1 MTTEIKMTDI
11 RQTCDVALK
20 EWAVTCRALEEG
32 RQIVLLRKGGIL
44 DEDGVFQLEHTA
56 FWLQPTYEHQDERLV
71 KPDQRDL
78 FTAVREMRTA
88 GENKKFIA
96 LRLFAVVEKVF
107 SLTLDDED
115 RLRSA
120 PHIWSDA
127 YLDIRYDYKP
137 QHPLLCVAMRVYARE
152 EPHVIPARPE
162 YFGCRSWISL
172 ETPLD
177 NADAHPVLDDATF
190 AERLQELERALL

>member
-1 MTTEIKMTDI
+1 MMDTQ
-11 RQTCDVALK
+11 QTCDVALK

-71 KPDQRDL
+71 KPGHRDL
-78 FTAVREMRTA
+78 FTAVRETRA
-88 GENKKFIA
+88 QGENKKFI
-96 LRLFAVVEKVF
+96 LLQLFAVVERVF

-115 RLRSA
+115 RLRNA

-152 EPHVIPARPE
+152 EVHMVPGRPE
-162 YFGCRSWISL
+162 FFGCRSWIAL

-177 NADAHPVLDDATF
+177 CAGARPVLDDATF
-190 AERLQELERALL
+190 AERLRELEQVLV